1 MSGAGM
7 SDRGMSDTG
16 VSGAGMAGGGASRI
30 DAVVFDV
37 GRVIVQWELR
47 ALFAKL
53 IDDPAELDRFLAE
66 VVTEQWHF
74 QCDAG
79 RPLAEMVRE
88 RQAQFPQHAALIDA
102 YARRFLETIPGPV
115 PGTAALVERL
125 AARGVPLFAITNFGA
140 EFWDM
145 FRPTQPL
152 FDLFGAIVVSG
163 REKVMKP
170 DPAIFALAA
179 ERFGHAPRAMLF
191 IDDNHANVEAAA
203 ALGWQVHHFR
213 DAETLE
219 RDLAGRGLI

>member
-7 SDRGMSDTG
+7 SDTGMSDTG
-16 VSGAGMAGGGASRI
+16 VSGAGMAGGGTSRI

-88 RQAQFPQHAALIDA
+88 RQAQFPQHAA
-102 YARRFLETIPGPV
+102 PV
-115 PGTAALVERL
+115 SYTHLTL
-125 AARGVPLFAITNFGA
+125 
-140 EFWDM
+140 
-145 FRPTQPL
+145 PTK
-152 FDLFGAIVVSG
+152 A
-163 REKVMKP
+163 
-170 DPAIFALAA
+170 
-179 ERFGHAPRAMLF
+179 
-191 IDDNHANVEAAA
+191 
-203 ALGWQVHHFR
+203 
-213 DAETLE
+213 
-219 RDLAGRGLI
+219 